1 MGKKSDSDEV
11 VLQDLEEGK
20 AGQLWKKEKAKTTGY
35 FIFENSNVTKV
46 LTSDPDVSSNDLQI
60 TGKNIT
66 LIYPK
71 GPRPFIYRIS
81 LNNVFP

>member
-20 AGQLWKKEKAKTTGY
+20 AGQLWKKEKAKTECY

-46 LTSDPDVSSNDLQI
+46 STSDPDVSLNDLQI
-60 TGKNIT
+60 EGKSSDN
-66 LIYPK
+66 PK
-71 GPRPFIYRIS
+71 HFLRWKI
-81 LNNVFP
+81 